1 MGVIKRDK
9 RYYFMQAW
17 MLDVGKHKL
26 PDLADFRPIWEEA
39 ERLGIETYE
48 EYLEYKKEQDKAPVN
63 NLLKRKLVTEGQKT
77 KSKYRFIF
85 YSMNQFQSLFDE
97 KNAYDGHTNFMYALN
112 HVDRLERDV
121 IAESEEEAY
130 KLFRKDHS
138 EKVFEIEEVI
148 YIGKVKVD
156 N

>member
-1 MGVIKRDK
+1 MDK
-9 RYYFMQAW
+9 KFKQFIWDWMDSPAW
-17 MLDVGKHKL
+17 VNREPNVDI
-26 PDLADFRPIWEEA
+26 AEQEWNEA
-39 ERLGIETYE
+39 QSLGFDTYKD
-48 EYLEYKKEQDKAPVN
+48 YAEYKKEQSKAPVN
-63 NLLKRKLVTEGQKT
+63 VPLKRKLVTEGQKT

-85 YSMNQFQSLFDE
+85 YNMNQFQALFDE

>member
-1 MGVIKRDK
+1 MSRSIRRQFLHD
-9 RYYFMQAW
+9 W
-17 MLDVGKHKL
+17 MLDIGKHEL

-39 ERLGIETYE
+39 EQLGIDTYE
-48 EYLEYKKEQDKAPVN
+48 AYLEYKKEQSKAPVN
-63 NLLKRKLVTEGQKT
+63 APLKRKLVTEGQKT
-77 KSKYRFIF
+77 KSKYRFVF
-85 YSMNQFQSLFDE
+85 YNMNQFQALFDE